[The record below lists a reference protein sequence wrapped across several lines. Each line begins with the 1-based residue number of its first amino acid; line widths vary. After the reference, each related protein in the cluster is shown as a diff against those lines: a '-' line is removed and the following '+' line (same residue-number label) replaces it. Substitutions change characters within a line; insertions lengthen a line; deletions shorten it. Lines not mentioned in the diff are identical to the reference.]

1 MEKKRASETDLY
13 EPVKSLLEAQGYEVK
28 AEVNG
33 CDVVALKD
41 GEPAVIVE
49 LKLAFSLDLILQ
61 GVNRLN
67 VSEDVYL
74 AVAAPDTTLK
84 RRNWRS
90 RQRGYL
96 KLCRML
102 GLGLML
108 VDPQGREGR
117 QTKILLDPKPY
128 APRKNKRK
136 QTRLMTEFAM
146 RAGDPNTGGVTRTK
160 IITAYRQDAL
170 RCAAA
175 LSGAQDK
182 KVAEIRTETGVPRAA
197 SILQKNH
204 YGWFERTGRGRYRLS
219 PLGEESLELY
229 AEVVSTLSLET

>member
-1 MEKKRASETDLY
+1 MGKSNAAESDLY
-13 EPVKSLLEAQGYEVK
+13 APVKSLLEARGYEVK

-41 GEPAVIVE
+41 GAPTIIVE

-61 GVNRLN
+61 GVDRLN
-67 VSEDVYL
+67 LSNDVYL
-74 AVAAPDTTLK
+74 AVSAPDTTLK

-90 RQRGYL
+90 RQRGYV

-108 VDPQGREGR
+108 IDPSRREG
-117 QTKILLDPKPY
+117 QQVKILLDPKPY

-146 RAGDPNTGGVTRTK
+146 RSGDPNTGGVTRTK
-160 IITAYRQDAL
+160 IVTAYRQDAL

-175 LSGAQDK
+175 LNGADDM
-182 KVAEIRTETGVPRAA
+182 KVAEIRTISGVSRAA
-197 SILQKNH
+197 GILQKNH
-204 YGWFERTGRGRYRLS
+204 YGWFERTGRGVYRLT
-219 PLGEESLELY
+219 PLGNESLKLY
-229 AEVVSTLSLET
+229 ADVLSGLDAN